1 MDTYMVSLKGEIE
14 PWETNK
20 QKKNTPPSPN
30 YLSYEHIPGMPYT
43 TLKEARKL
51 PAALVSVAGTSRVFH
66 RHATKQLPVF
76 LCNMSL
82 QLKPLINQRCHRE
95 KFAKEE
101 DAWFN

>member
-1 MDTYMVSLKGEIE
+1 MNLE
-14 PWETNK
+14 K
-20 QKKNTPPSPN
+20 QTKRTLPLHPTTFLMNTSWT
-30 YLSYEHIPGMPYT
+30 PYT
-43 TLKEARKL
+43 TLKEARNL
-51 PAALVSVAGTSRVFH
+51 PAALVSAAGTSRVFH

-76 LCNMSL
+76 LCNTSL